1 MNFFTFM
8 LIIVIAGL
16 AYDLMRQRNLARTGH
31 IEDAEGH
38 LHKLDQAREA
48 ELQREVEDLRERIK
62 VLERIATDTNDTRA
76 LSDEI
81 ERLRDK

>member
-1 MNFFTFM
+1 MSFFTFM
-8 LIIVIAGL
+8 LLIVIAGL
-16 AYDLMRQRNLARTGH
+16 GYDLMRQKNRARADRTDEVH
-31 IEDAEGH
+31 PFDE
-38 LHKLDQAREA
+38 ARER

-76 LSDEI
+76 LSAEI

>member
-1 MNFFTFM
+1 MTFFTFM
-8 LIIVIAGL
+8 LLIVIAGL
-16 AYDLMRQRNLARTGH
+16 VYDLVRQKNTARTSQRD
-31 IEDAEGH
+31 EASAF
-38 LHKLDQAREA
+38 DQAREA